1 MCLEISKNSQENTYA
16 RVSFLRTPFLIE
28 HLRWLLLY
36 YSKACYKVI
45 SLPQNFTLDHNKNYR
60 QKQPLRGILRKM
72 CSENMQQIYRRHPCR
87 SATSM
92 KLLCNSVEIALQHGC
107 SPVNLL
113 HIFRTSFP
121 KRHVTRRR
129 GEIQLF
135 LSTRTFNLGLKTEN
149 FDPRVKWISW
159 PFCMIFYMFHF
170 IKYRYFKRSVISFKL
185 EKKKI
190 AVFIDS
196 I

>member
-121 KRHVTRRR
+121 KRYVTRRR

-135 LSTRTFNLGLKTEN
+135 LRYTYLSPQAENWKFRPQGEMDILTFLHDILHVSFYK
-149 FDPRVKWISW
+149 IQ
-159 PFCMIFYMFHF
+159 IF
-170 IKYRYFKRSVISFKL
+170 
-185 EKKKI
+185 
-190 AVFIDS
+190 
-196 I
+196 